1 MTKIKSAAHRVCSV
15 FESPNPNHSVIYI
28 EGEGHDK
35 TTLAPM
41 FNATIKFGSGH
52 QGSENSSTAY
62 SGSSYADYG
71 TTQEKEASIG
81 KWGYGLALSKE
92 TAVSQMVPAA
102 GNNTNSSWLPM
113 HKMNMDP
120 NRAKGSIQRFTKS
133 TGEDRIFWVKNNYPY
148 SRYFVTGWY
157 NTQNNVELYQ
167 DAPDVSYQG
176 YGGQGG
182 GNSEIDAPILPVWNN
197 DDYVVWISHQCKLYQ
212 SYGDRPLHGWGR
224 STFNGH
230 ESVDYNQTQR
240 DHYVTQFIGEGTDGN
255 PVFMQN
261 AKDNDYTQYIMRY
274 NVGANNATQ
283 LHLFN
288 AAPSAAGTSYGGAR
302 GSVTIG
308 SGICKWASE
317 TFADFTSGADAADK
331 GFYQPYFDT
340 NYDYHPHYYQWDVSA
355 NTFTRNVDITISG
368 DKSSTHMAFPYNDV
382 GNNAGLRTNCWNDT
396 HVHGGTRYLTVMFI
410 SGDPTLADGGADSH
424 RSFVTYS
431 CGASDPKTLT
441 HHSVATVPE
450 TITNHVWLNDAKSI
464 MGIITHQAIYVY
476 TWDNTNGWE
485 RTDTIAGKFPVVGRD
500 STDRIWALE
509 QGTSG
514 WYADIHVLSL
524 DVPTKVTVTPAASSY
539 NYTGSTINT
548 SVGVSAY
555 NISSERIAT
564 TVKLTIDGTSMQ
576 FDSDG
581 NGNTGTDSATI
592 TTLTNADI
600 TKNVNIVSA
609 GLSDIIANI
618 TL

>member
-15 FESPNPNHSVIYI
+15 FESPNPNHSVMYI

-35 TTLAPM
+35 TTLAPL
-41 FNATIKFGSGH
+41 FNATMKFGKGH
-52 QGSENSSTAY
+52 QGSENVDTAY
-62 SGSSYADYG
+62 SGTSYANYSG
-71 TTQEKEASIG
+71 TQEKEMSIS
-81 KWGYGLALSKE
+81 KYGYALALSKE
-92 TAVSQMVPAA
+92 TAVHQMVAAA
-102 GNNTNSSWLPM
+102 GNNTNSSWLPQ
-113 HKMNMDP
+113 HVQIMDP
-120 NRAKGSIQRFTKS
+120 NGPKGTVKRFTKS
-133 TGEDRIFWVKNNYPY
+133 DGTDRIFWLKSNYPY
-148 SRYFVTGWY
+148 SRYYVTGWY
-157 NTQNNVELYQ
+157 NTQSNVELHQ
-167 DAPDVSYQG
+167 DAPDVSVQG
-176 YGGQGG
+176 YGGTT
-182 GNSEIDAPILPVWNN
+182 GNSDIDMPMIPVWNN
-197 DDYVVWISHQCKLYQ
+197 DDYVVWITAQGKVYQ
-212 SYGDRPLHGWGR
+212 SYGDRPMHGWGR

-240 DHYVTQFIGEGTDGN
+240 DHYTVQFIGEGTDGN
-255 PVFMQN
+255 PVFLQA

-274 NVGANNATQ
+274 NVSSNNATQ

-302 GSVTIG
+302 GTVTIG
-308 SGICKWASE
+308 SGLNCWASN

-331 GFYQPYFDT
+331 GFYQPFFDT
-340 NYDYHPHYYQWDVSA
+340 NYDYHPFYWQWDYSA
-355 NTFTRNVDITISG
+355 NTFTRNADITISG

-382 GNNAGLRTNCWNDT
+382 GNNAGLINNCWNET
-396 HVHGGTRYLTVMFI
+396 HVSGGTRYLTVMFL
-410 SGDPTLADGGADSH
+410 SGDRTRQDGSANSH
-424 RSFVTYS
+424 RTFVTYS

-441 HHSVATVPE
+441 HHSTTTIPE
-450 TITNHVWLNDAKSI
+450 TICQAVFLNDAKTI
-464 MGIITHQAIYVY
+464 LGVTTAQALYVH

-485 RTDTIAGKFPVVGRD
+485 LTNTLQGTFPAVGRD

-514 WYADIHVLSL
+514 YYADIHVLSL
-524 DVPTKVTVTPAASSY
+524 DVPTKVTVTPASSSY

-555 NISSERIAT
+555 NISNERIAT

-600 TKNVNIVSA
+600 TKNVNIVGA